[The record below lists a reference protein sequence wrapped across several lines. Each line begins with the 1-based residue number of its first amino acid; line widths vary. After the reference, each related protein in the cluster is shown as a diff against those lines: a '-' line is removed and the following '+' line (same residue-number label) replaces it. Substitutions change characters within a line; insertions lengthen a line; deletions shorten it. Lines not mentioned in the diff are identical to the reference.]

1 MPSQHAVTPL
11 NGLIDTTLFRCSVF
25 FLSKCIKRYCN
36 DMKLGPLSGGWPSGW
51 DVFYGMCDQASTPA
65 GAYYDVTWVDSVAG
79 RTTYT
84 GAEPANYTT
93 SLVGNK
99 TVDFIK
105 QHTRSRSS
113 SSSTGDGNNAD
124 KPFMVVAATRAPHK
138 PYLPPPWYEG
148 MFPNIRSPRDIG
160 AWNASTDG
168 NKLPL
173 YKACCF
179 CFCFCF
185 FCSYGCVRVFIR
197 CRFDS
202 SSLFSLSLSLS
213 LSSSSSPSPLLH
225 LHPPFLLPKR

>member
-1 MPSQHAVTPL
+1 
-11 NGLIDTTLFRCSVF
+11 
-25 FLSKCIKRYCN
+25 
-36 DMKLGPLSGGWPSGW
+36 MKLGPLSGGWPSGW

-105 QHTRSRSS
+105 QHTSSRSS

-173 YKACCF
+173 YKA
-179 CFCFCF
+179 
-185 FCSYGCVRVFIR
+185 FCSASASA
-197 CRFDS
+197 S
-202 SSLFSLSLSLS
+202 SALMDAYAYLVVVVLIPLPYFLSLS
-213 LSSSSSPSPLLH
+213 LSSSSSSLARSLS
-225 LHPPFLLPKR
+225 LSLFIVYCSSF

>member
-1 MPSQHAVTPL
+1 
-11 NGLIDTTLFRCSVF
+11 
-25 FLSKCIKRYCN
+25 
-36 DMKLGPLSGGWPSGW
+36 MKLGPLSGGWPSGW

-213 LSSSSSPSPLLH
+213 LSSSSSSPSPLLH